1 MPPKKAVQNN
11 FPTNGYRRPLNP
23 EFLKELVAAV
33 RVGRSLS
40 NIVNARRLQQLC
52 NQSSEAIFAL
62 LDALLHPF
70 RQAFFHA
77 AVVSIS
83 EALFNDQ
90 LRLNESVFN
99 ISQHVQALLSPHGI
113 AIGAPHCRCNISHK
127 RIAIL
132 FPGCHVF

>member
-11 FPTNGYRRPLNP
+11 FPTNGYRRSLNP

-70 RQAFFHA
+70 RQAFF
-77 AVVSIS
+77 
-83 EALFNDQ
+83 NDQ
-90 LRLNESVFN
+90 LRLNASVFN